1 MTWVTDSDE
10 RLDLPFEEITRKLG
24 GKGANLMVMA
34 VDLGL
39 PVPPAFTIGTEA
51 CRAYLTNSW
60 PEDLDAEIRTHLA
73 SLEAKVDRRFGDPS
87 DPLLVSVRS
96 GAPVSMPGMMDT
108 ILDLGLNEETTR
120 GLATVSGD
128 PPFAAD
134 CRARFVEMYTTVV
147 GVDVV
152 PDDPWQQLRTAVEA
166 VFRSWNSERAVAYR
180 RREGIPDDFG
190 TAVTV
195 QAMVFGNR
203 SDDSGSGVL
212 FTRNPATGE
221 TSPYGD
227 ILFRAQ
233 GEDVVSG
240 THRTDGLA
248 ELATRLP
255 AVSDELE
262 RAARTLERH
271 HADLCDIEF
280 TIEAGR
286 LWLLQCRIGK
296 RSPQAALRMAVE
308 MAEAADFPLTRAQAV
323 ERVASILADPPI
335 AAGRP
340 DPGSVPLATGLP
352 ASPGLASG
360 EIATTSDAAISL
372 AEAGR
377 PVILVRSETSPDDV
391 PAMARS
397 AGLLTSHGGLA
408 SHAAVVARG
417 WGIPAVVGAASVVA
431 GDYGVSIAGRQLG
444 LGGTITIDGSTGH
457 IYDGIVTG
465 TAAVIPEIETLLG
478 WARELG
484 IEIPVGG
491 AHPELAAATKPA
503 ESAGSLDRDTMLAAI
518 AIKGF
523 ATTDALAEALSGSPE
538 EVDSV
543 VNTLES
549 DGLVERAAGALRL
562 NAEGK
567 SAWSE
572 TVARDGAAL
581 GDGRGEALLD
591 AFVGLDRRVKD
602 IVTAWQVR
610 AVGGEDVLNDHADAA
625 YDADILARLGAFQG
639 EADAF
644 LAPMASTISRFG
656 SYRARLER
664 AARLAAEGDGRYVA
678 SPRVDSYHGIWFEL
692 HEDLILLAGRT
703 REGETAAGR
712 A

>member
-1 MTWVTDSDE
+1 MTWITDSDE
-10 RLDLPFEEITRKLG
+10 RLDLPFVEITRKLG
-24 GKGANLMVMA
+24 GKGANLTVMA

-39 PVPPAFTIGTEA
+39 PVPPALTIGTEA
-51 CRAYLTNSW
+51 CRAYLADGW
-60 PEDLDAEIRTHLA
+60 PEGLDAEIRAHLA
-73 SLEAKVDRRFGDPS
+73 GLEAKVGRRFGDPA

-120 GLATVSGD
+120 GLAMISGD
-128 PPFAAD
+128 PAFAAD
-134 CRARFVEMYTTVV
+134 CRARFEAMYTSIV
-147 GVDVV
+147 GVDRV
-152 PDDPWQQLRTAVEA
+152 PDDPWQQLRAAVEA

-180 RREGIPDDFG
+180 RREGIPDDLG

-203 SDDSGSGVL
+203 SHDSGSGVL

-221 TSPYGD
+221 ASLYGD
-227 ILFRAQ
+227 VLFRAQ

-360 EIATTSDAAISL
+360 EIATTSDAAIAL

-377 PVILVRSETSPDDV
+377 PVVLVRSETSPDDV
-391 PAMARS
+391 PAMAKA
-397 AGLLTSHGGLA
+397 AGLLTSRGGLA

-431 GDYGVSIAGRQLG
+431 GDDGVSIAGRQLG

-465 TAAVIPEIETLLG
+465 TAAVMPEVDTLLG

-484 IEIPVGG
+484 INILVGS
-491 AHPELAAATKPA
+491 PEPEPAAATHAA
-503 ESAGSLDRDTMLAAI
+503 ELAGSLDRETMLAAI

-523 ATTDALAEALSGSPE
+523 ATTDALVEALSASQEQVGAA
-538 EVDSV
+538 VGD
-543 VNTLES
+543 LES
-549 DGLVERAAGALRL
+549 DGLVEPAAGALRL
-562 NAEGK
+562 SDAGK
-567 SAWSE
+567 SAWAALI
-572 TVARDGAAL
+572 ARDRHGLGA
-581 GDGRGEALLD
+581 GRGDVLVDE
-591 AFVGLDRRVKD
+591 FVTLDRRVKD
-602 IVTAWQVR
+602 IVTAWQMR
-610 AVGGEDVLNDHADAA
+610 EIDGMQTLNDHADAA
-625 YDADILARLGAFQG
+625 YDRDVLARLTALQ
-639 EADAF
+639 ADADAW
-644 LAPMASTISRFG
+644 LVPIAPTISRFAT
-656 SYRARLER
+656 YRARLAR
-664 AARLAAEGDGRYVA
+664 AARQATDGDPRYVA
-678 SPRVDSYHGIWFEL
+678 SPRVDSYHSIWFEL

-703 REGETAAGR
+703 RAEETSAGR